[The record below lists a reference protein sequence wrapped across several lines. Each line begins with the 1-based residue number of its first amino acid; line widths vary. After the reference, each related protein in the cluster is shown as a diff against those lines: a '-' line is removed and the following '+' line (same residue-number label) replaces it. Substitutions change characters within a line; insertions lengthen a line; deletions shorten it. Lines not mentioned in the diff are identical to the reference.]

1 MPEQVLTD
9 VGIWIDG
16 LAYAFV
22 SNSVSFEGSADA
34 PEKTTFKGEWRR
46 RAAGGLKTASFSLDG
61 YVDTAGPDAARFA
74 ALADGQSVMVVPT
87 GETPGELAYI
97 IPVTVS
103 AHTPLAGAVGDLATF
118 SYAGEG
124 DGAPARAQVLDIQ
137 EGVTADVAAG
147 RVELGAVTAAQTLRV
162 WVHVARG
169 GGSVELDLRSSN
181 SETVGTGTS
190 RATRAGINAT
200 GLYELSFTGTT
211 TNTWWFLDYDVS
223 GGAADFDFAS
233 AAAIS

>member
-61 YVDTAGPDAARFA
+61 FVDTAGPDAERFE
-74 ALADGQSVMVVPT
+74 ALGDGQSVMVVPA

-124 DGAPARAQVLDIQ
+124 DGQPARAQVVEIRENIHANHTSSQVQLGAILAGQRMRVFLHATEVTAGDFDVNIRSGSQ
-137 EGVTADVAAG
+137 GGVT
-147 RVELGAVTAAQTLRV
+147 
-162 WVHVARG
+162 
-169 GGSVELDLRSSN
+169 
-181 SETVGTGTS
+181 TS
-190 RATRAGINAT
+190 RAFR
-200 GLYELSFTGTT
+200 
-211 TNTWWFLDYDVS
+211 NTWNSTGMFELTIDGPITHDWWDVHYTGVS
-223 GGAADFDFAS
+223 GAFDMAV
-233 AAAIS
+233 AAAIG